1 MIIVWLCLV
10 SLFVLFIWGVA
21 RGTAVNDCLVLCA
34 CVAQILVDP
43 DDYCLAVPC
52 QFVSFVDLGCSK
64 GHTCQ

>member
-1 MIIVWLCLV
+1 MIVLCL
-10 SLFVLFIWGVA
+10 L
-21 RGTAVNDCLVLCA
+21 LCA
-34 CVAQILVDP
+34 WLAQILVDP